1 MNLLFDTNII
11 ISIARSTNPVKAV
24 ELLNPNAE
32 LIYISIASIAEVQSI
47 AFQNNWG
54 SVKLTSLEYIFSN
67 VTVIELTDILVDAYV
82 NIDAFSQR
90 NHPNF
95 QEFPHKT
102 SRNMGKNDLWIAAT
116 ASLLNLTLVTTD
128 SDFDHLNNYFLQLY
142 KLEPKD
148 LRKYLAN

>member
-67 VTVIELTDILVDAYV
+67 VTVIELTDILIDAYI

-90 NHPNF
+90 NHPSF

-128 SDFDHLNNYFLQLY
+128 ADFDHLNNYFLQLY